1 VYGVVSQGNDD
12 LGHSNN
18 PAVDNGNGNGNGWS
32 NSDLILLEHADLVRH
47 SSLVADPQVTGR
59 AATTVGVVEDEIG
72 SRDPIAKVRINPS
85 GITSLTCKN
94 KRVDC
99 LA

>member
-1 VYGVVSQGNDD
+1 VSQGHDD

-18 PAVDNGNGNGNGWS
+18 PAVDNGNGNGWS
-32 NSDLILLEHADLVRH
+32 NSYLILLEHADLVRH

-59 AATTVGVVEDEIG
+59 AATTDRTVTIDEG

-85 GITSLTCKN
+85 EITSLTCKN